1 MNDHQELKSD
11 EIDLTALIQELIDKR
26 LKIAIV
32 TSIFAF
38 ISVAYSLF
46 LPNNFSSFAVIK
58 GASQVS
64 DQMASSVSGLARIAG
79 LPLSMQS
86 DDTIYLI
93 EVLKSFDL
101 FKENLDR
108 NSSYKKKLAAV
119 DYYDD
124 SSEKIVYKNEIYD
137 SKQNTWVKVEPSF
150 QEIYRSVIVP
160 SLEVKQKL
168 RNANLIEIKF
178 THQSPF
184 FAKEYVTSLI
194 ETLNES
200 SKKKDLEET
209 EKSIMYL
216 QETFKDTSQSQVRNS
231 ISDLLT
237 NQLKKRMYANS
248 RTDYLVEIVEYPFV
262 PELKS
267 SPRRSIIVLNS
278 TLVGFLLSLLYF
290 LTKFF
295 RNTYFK

>member
-1 MNDHQELKSD
+1 MNDHQEFKSD
-11 EIDLTALIQELIDKR
+11 EIDITALIQELIDKKA
-26 LKIAIV
+26 KIAIV
-32 TSIFAF
+32 TSIFAL
-38 ISVAYSLF
+38 IAVVYSLF
-46 LPNNFSSFAVIK
+46 LPNNFSSFAVVK
-58 GASQVS
+58 GASNS
-64 DQMASSVSGLARIAG
+64 NDQMSSSVSGLARIAG

-108 NSSYKKKLAAV
+108 NSSHKKKLAAI
-119 DYYDD
+119 DYYDK
-124 SSEKIVYKNEIYD
+124 SSEKIVYMSEIYD
-137 SKQNTWVKVEPSF
+137 SKQNIWRKEEPSF
-150 QEIYRSVIVP
+150 QEIYRSIIVP
-160 SLEVKQKL
+160 NLEVKQKL
-168 RNANLIEIKF
+168 RSASLIEIKF

-200 SKKKDLEET
+200 SKNKDLQET

-216 QETFKDTSQSQVRNS
+216 QETFQNTSQSQVRNS

-248 RTDYLVEIVEYPFV
+248 RTDYLIEIIEYPFV

-267 SPRRSIIVLNS
+267 SPRRSIIVLNY

-290 LTKFF
+290 LTQFF

>member
-1 MNDHQELKSD
+1 MNDHQEFRSD

-26 LKIAIV
+26 LKIAIL
-32 TSIFAF
+32 TSFFAL
-38 ISVAYSLF
+38 ISVAYSLS

-58 GASQVS
+58 GASQAS
-64 DQMASSVSGLARIAG
+64 DQMTSSVSGLARIAG
-79 LPLSMQS
+79 LPLNMQS
-86 DDTIYLI
+86 DDTTYLI

-101 FKENLDR
+101 FTENLDR
-108 NSSYKKKLAAV
+108 NSSYKKKLAAI
-119 DYYDD
+119 DYYDK
-124 SSEKIVYKNEIYD
+124 STEKIVYKSEIYD
-137 SKQNTWVKVEPSF
+137 SKQNTWSKEEPSY
-150 QEIYRSVIVP
+150 QEIYRSLIVP
-160 SLEVKQKL
+160 NLVVKQKL
-168 RNANLIEIKF
+168 RNASLIEIKF

-184 FAKEYVTSLI
+184 FAKEYVSSLI

-209 EKSIMYL
+209 EKSIVYL

-231 ISDLLT
+231 ISELLT

-248 RTDYLVEIVEYPFV
+248 RTDYLVEIIEYPYV

>member
-278 TLVGFLLSLLYF
+278 TLVGFLLSLVYF

-295 RNTYFK
+295 RNTYFI